1 VSAFGFREDDR
12 LGTGS
17 RALPHFRTRF
27 DDSLDPHEYPMSDWW
42 NFEHG
47 PRRAAKDGI
56 KARSQRGDIGESW
69 WSQRF
74 LAALKEVTDP
84 GRLTRGRSYARTGQV
99 MDLKVEPG
107 RVTSRVQGSRPKPY
121 DVRIAMAPFSD
132 AEWER
137 AEAALAGEALFAAA
151 LLAGEMPRE
160 VEQVFAA
167 AGLSLFPGKPRDLR
181 TDCSC
186 PDAANPCKHVA
197 ATYYILAEAFD
208 EDPFLVLAWRGRPRE
223 RLLERLRELR
233 GAAPAPEPPPAA
245 DDASTEEPAPVADF
259 WRAGPE
265 LAELHFNPHAA
276 PVPDAVLR
284 ELGPLPDAAGGALV
298 SGVLSESYQLFT
310 AHAERLAF
318 EDADEERED
327 HPGGTEGGD

>member
-1 VSAFGFREDDR
+1 
-12 LGTGS
+12 
-17 RALPHFRTRF
+17 
-27 DDSLDPHEYPMSDWW
+27 MSDWW

-74 LAALKEVTDP
+74 IAAMKEVTDA
-84 GRLTRGRSYARTGQV
+84 GRLSRGRSYARTGQV

-107 RVTSRVQGSRPKPY
+107 KVTSRVQGSMPKPY
-121 DVRIAMAPFSD
+121 DVSLALAPFTD
-132 AEWER
+132 QQWAQ

-151 LLAGEMPRE
+151 LLAGEMPRD
-160 VEQVFAA
+160 VEQAFASI
-167 AGLSLFPGKPRDLR
+167 GLSLFPTKPRDLR
-181 TDCSC
+181 TSCSC

-233 GAAPAPEPPPAA
+233 GAAPAPEPTPSPP
-245 DDASTEEPAPVADF
+245 DEPVEVPASTADF

-265 LAELHFNPHAA
+265 LAELHFAPRAA
-276 PVPDAVLR
+276 PVPDAILR
-284 ELGPLPDAAGGALV
+284 ELGPLPDAAGGQPVAA
-298 SGVLSESYQLFT
+298 VLSEAYRIFT
-310 AHAERLAF
+310 AHAERRAF
-318 EDADEERED
+318 GDS
-327 HPGGTEGGD
+327 GGDSRSSD